1 MIVNENKKR
10 GKKMSLEQYIIY
22 FDTEE
27 EDFISY
33 LLEREV

>member
-1 MIVNENKKR
+1 
-10 GKKMSLEQYIIY
+10 MSLEQYIIY

-27 EDFISY
+27 EDFVCIPYLINVESY